1 MVLDLDQPI
10 MLLVNLQHSLNIVRR
25 ICFPQIGLRNLMEV
39 YGGDVAKHIC
49 CVALKRELKNVR
61 EILEYWMHGY
71 GFCGDGN

>member
-1 MVLDLDQPI
+1 
-10 MLLVNLQHSLNIVRR
+10 
-25 ICFPQIGLRNLMEV
+25 LMEV

-61 EILEYWMHGY
+61 EILEYWMYGY